1 MHAWWAKLS
10 CFQGVVSGL
19 PLVSGFWFL
28 LPSTLTLDSPSRG
41 QVSLSLP
48 AVFAHVGRLLAG
60 GPSLLLRCHGVAAGA
75 GTRASAAGWE
85 GLLPPPPGRY
95 GGSA

>member
-1 MHAWWAKLS
+1 MYAWWAKLS
-10 CFQGVVSGL
+10 CLQVVVSGL
-19 PLVSGFWFL
+19 PLVSGFWSL
-28 LPSTLTLDSPSRG
+28 LPYTLTLGSPSRG
-41 QVSLSLP
+41 QISLFHH

-60 GPSLLLRCHGVAAGA
+60 GPSLLLRCPSAAGA